1 MRILSSELIVSYFII
16 GNHSNASA
24 VAPQTLQATPNVL
37 CSSHNGQYGKFFLP
51 FLGAVLFSAMLLVAI
66 VTVCCCVL
74 FAPYVAKDGRKDKGE
89 TISLRPMK
97 REASRGEPSR
107 KVYDSDS
114 IVSSS
119 GAAVPKPVATER
131 GVGKGT
137 PVVESIYASEIPK
150 VKHSQVCIYSS
161 CILHSVIHYTLNLKV
176 VVRRHNVHR
185 HKMLMLG
192 LDGCRISHMQ
202 HTTCHV
208 CNRVTRKNWNFSLL

>member
-1 MRILSSELIVSYFII
+1 MYLCWHLVPGMVVHTMHGVLYMFPWCAPGRSLCTLECHLWGRVGCVCCSVTNSYSS
-16 GNHSNASA
+16 
-24 VAPQTLQATPNVL
+24 T
-37 CSSHNGQYGKFFLP
+37 
-51 FLGAVLFSAMLLVAI
+51 MLLNL
-66 VTVCCCVL
+66 C
-74 FAPYVAKDGRKDKGE
+74 APYAPKGGKKKDKGE